1 VAPDSSLDCRFVRK
15 GDTDGEGLLE
25 RAPKIAR
32 ARLWRVVFYNDDY
45 TTKWFVVEV
54 LQQFFRLSE
63 ASATALMMAIHAK
76 GKGIAGIYTRDIA
89 ETKADEV
96 TRYAREYGMP
106 LLVTAEPDEEPE
118 RAHEP

>member
-1 VAPDSSLDCRFVRK
+1 VRN
-15 GDTDGEGLLE
+15 GDRDGETLLE

-45 TTKWFVVEV
+45 TTKWFVVQV
-54 LQQFFRLSE
+54 LQQFFRMSE

-76 GKGIAGIYTRDIA
+76 GNGIAGIYTRDIA

-118 RAHEP
+118 GGDEP